1 MWGGPPGLPSS
12 TQSPEGRRTH
22 KRRGYPGPPHYMAVT
37 RSQTAQRVDA
47 RRPRGS
53 RFAWRRAEFVW
64 TVAAGLLVG
73 AGLFQVYKAKSQP
86 FEDIA
91 NGIAAKRLLD
101 LNALSAREELLSVLA
116 RSPDPMFPDPA
127 E

>member
-22 KRRGYPGPPHYMAVT
+22 KRRGYPGPPHYMAEPRT
-37 RSQTAQRVDA
+37 QPPHRPAPRRS
-47 RRPRGS
+47 RGS

-86 FEDIA
+86 FEDIS
-91 NGIAAKRLLD
+91 NGLA
-101 LNALSAREELLSVLA
+101 LNSLPTA
-116 RSPDPMFPDPA
+116 
-127 E
+127 